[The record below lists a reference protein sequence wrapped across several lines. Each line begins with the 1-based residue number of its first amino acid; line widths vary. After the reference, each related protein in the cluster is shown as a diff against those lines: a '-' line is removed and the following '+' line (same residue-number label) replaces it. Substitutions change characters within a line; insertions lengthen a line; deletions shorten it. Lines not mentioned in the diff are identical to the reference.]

1 MATSAVA
8 LEWTLLVLASVV
20 LCAKSQYPQQQ
31 EQRELIFSEIHSS
44 RDQQSRCYD
53 EFRRPL
59 RCVPEFVNAAFNVR
73 VEATNTCGTR
83 GQTEYCLQT
92 GVTEAKK
99 SCEICDF
106 SVPLLAHPPDY
117 LTDFNN
123 NDNQTWWQSET
134 MYDGIVEPSQVNLT
148 LHLGKSFDITY
159 VRLKFYTSRPESFA
173 IYKRTRPGGD
183 WIPYQYYSATCQQ
196 TYGLIDSTSV
206 TYDDETKALCTSE
219 FSDISP
225 LTGGNVAFS
234 TLEGRPSAYYFENSS
249 LLQVSTQTLCL
260 QLMIEA
266 LLCNL

>member
-1 MATSAVA
+1 MATSVVA

-20 LCAKSQYPQQQ
+20 LSCARSQYQTQQ
-31 EQRELIFSEIHSS
+31 QRELIFSEIHSS
-44 RDQQSRCYD
+44 RDQPSRCYD

-99 SCEICDF
+99 SCEICDAAA
-106 SVPLLAHPPDY
+106 PHLAHPPDY

-123 NDNQTWWQSET
+123 NENQTWWQSET
-134 MYDGIVEPSQVNLT
+134 MFDGIQDPTQVNLT

-173 IYKRTRPGGD
+173 IFKRTRPGVE
-183 WIPYQYYSATCQQ
+183 WIPYQYYSATCRS
-196 TYGLIDSTSV
+196 TYGLNDTSFV
-206 TYDDETKALCTSE
+206 TYSDETKALCTSE

-234 TLEGRPSAYYFENSS
+234 TLEGRPSAYNFENSPV
-249 LLQVSTQTLCL
+249 LQVSTQIDYGVYRKC
-260 QLMIEA
+260 
-266 LLCNL
+266 